1 MSHFLPIMGLPV
13 VLQSYSLFQAYHNSS
28 ENVVASSKFFKISRN
43 LPFPLSFFKRNLSTF
58 VKCSLFILLKSHCLN
73 GYVSFFLK
81 KIFHIFHKMFTGMEK
96 IFTFFSFNHE
106 TSKSFENDFFF
117 FHVSR
122 TKKDLLLFI
131 LDTENS
137 SSISFQFFPLIYFI
151 VMRKRGAIS
160 RQRIRIS
167 RTPGSLASIS
177 RRLRE
182 NRREEQHV
190 RRRYRPSRKSR

>member
-43 LPFPLSFFKRNLSTF
+43 LFLFLFSKGISF
-58 VKCSLFILLKSHCLN
+58 VKYSLFILLKSHCLN